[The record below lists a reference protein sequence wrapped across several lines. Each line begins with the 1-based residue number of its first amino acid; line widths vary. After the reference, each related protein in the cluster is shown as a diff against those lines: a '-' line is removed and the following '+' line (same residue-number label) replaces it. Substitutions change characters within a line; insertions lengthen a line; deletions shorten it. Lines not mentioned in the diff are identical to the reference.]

1 MKKIIITV
9 VICVFCFCSS
19 CFAAEN
25 TGTAAGA
32 EKGTISSYW
41 ETYGDEI
48 LDGYVQEALDNNLNI
63 KIAEARI
70 KESEAILGTVNAQ
83 RLPQLSINP
92 SVYPYRTI
100 SRWSGNFGS
109 GNLLYFPLLLNWELD
124 IFGKISNRVQASRM
138 GAKISKEDW
147 NIAKLSVSS
156 EIAAS
161 YFNIV
166 LDDKLINNNEELV
179 SNLDEAI
186 RLKRQL
192 YEGGII
198 PYDNLYT
205 TEYELVSRR
214 NQLNTLLR
222 QREILLHQFAVL
234 RGVSPDGGSDIQ
246 RTNVDNL
253 VFPFT
258 VNAEISSD
266 LIFNRPDVIQAEYG
280 IKKVSF
286 DVKAAQK
293 AFLPS
298 INLNEMIGFENI
310 KAGRLFNWDSN
321 VYQLGGGL
329 LLDLYTGGYKKAY
342 LKYNKELAVEK
353 LHQYNNVLLNAV
365 CETENS
371 ISSYKADYNSY
382 TEFKDMIDKSG
393 HYYKVANIRY
403 TNGTGNRIDELAAR
417 RQFLINENSMYLA
430 KISAL
435 VDTVNIYKSLGGA
448 EVEKKQSE
456 L

>member
-1 MKKIIITV
+1 MS
-9 VICVFCFCSS
+9 FCGI
-19 CFAAEN
+19 CFADEN
-25 TGTAAGA
+25 TKMAAGA
-32 EKGTISSYW
+32 EKDNMSSYW
-41 ETYGDEI
+41 EGYDDEL
-48 LDGYVQEALDNNLNI
+48 LDGYVQEAFENNLSI
-63 KIAEARI
+63 KIAAARI
-70 KESEAILGTVNAQ
+70 KESEAILGTVNAR

-124 IFGKISNRVQASRM
+124 IFGKISDRVQASKM
-138 GAKISKEDW
+138 GVKISKEDL

-166 LDDKLINNNEELV
+166 LDDKLIKNNEELV

-234 RGVSPDGGSDIQ
+234 RGVSPDGGSEIQ
-246 RTNVDNL
+246 RASVDNL
-253 VFPFT
+253 AFPFGI
-258 VNAEISSD
+258 NAAISSD
-266 LIFNRPDVIQAEYG
+266 LIFNRPDVIQAEYE

-286 DVKAAQK
+286 DVKAAKK

-298 INLNEMIGFENI
+298 INLNEMVGFENI

-329 LLDLYTGGYKKAY
+329 LFDLYTGGYKKSY

-353 LHQYNNVLLNAV
+353 LHRYNNVLLNAV

-393 HYYKVANIRY
+393 HYYKVASIRY

-430 KISAL
+430 KTSAL
-435 VDTVNIYKSLGGA
+435 VDTVNIYKALGGA
-448 EVEKKQSE
+448 EIKN
-456 L
+456 

>member
-1 MKKIIITV
+1 MKKIITI
-9 VICVFCFCSS
+9 IILGALSLSSFCF
-19 CFAAEN
+19 AGENAPMAVKAEKEN
-25 TGTAAGA
+25 TA
-32 EKGTISSYW
+32 SYW
-41 ETYGDEI
+41 ENYGDE
-48 LDGYVQEALDNNLNI
+48 LLNGYIQEALENNLSI
-63 KIAEARI
+63 KIAGARI
-70 KESEAILGTVNAQ
+70 KESEAILGTINAQ

-124 IFGKISNRVQASRM
+124 IFGKISDRVQASKM
-138 GAKISKEDW
+138 GVKISTEDL
-147 NIAKLSVSS
+147 NIAKLAVSS

-166 LDDKLINNNEELV
+166 LDDKLIKNYDEIA
-179 SNLDEAI
+179 SNLDETI

-198 PYDNLYT
+198 PYDNLYVS
-205 TEYELVSRR
+205 EYELVTQK
-214 NQLNTLLR
+214 NQLNSLLR
-222 QREILLHQFAVL
+222 QREILLHRLAVL
-234 RGVSPDGGSDIQ
+234 RGVSPDGGSNIQ
-246 RTNVDNL
+246 RTSVEKL
-253 VFPFT
+253 EFPFG

-266 LIFNRPDVIQAEYG
+266 LIFNRPDVVQAEYV
-280 IKKVSF
+280 IKKAAF
-286 DVKAAQK
+286 DVKAAKK

-298 INLNEMIGFENI
+298 INLNEMVGFESL
-310 KAGRLFNWDSN
+310 KAGRLFNWNST
-321 VYQLGGGL
+321 VYQLGAGL
-329 LLDLYTGGYKKAY
+329 LLDLYTGGYKMSY

-382 TEFKDMIDKSG
+382 SEFKDMIEKSG
-393 HYYKVANIRY
+393 HYYKVTNIRY

-417 RQFLINENSMYLA
+417 RQFLVNENSMYLA

-435 VDTVNIYKSLGGA
+435 VDTINIYKALGG
-448 EVEKKQSE
+448 SIN
-456 L
+456 